1 MKIDFFKYQGTGN
14 DFIMIDDR
22 ANRLEFSDREIQQLC
37 DRRFGIGADGLILI
51 RNHATADFEMVYYN
65 SDGSQSFCGNGS
77 RCALAFAKK
86 LGLFQTEATFLAIDG
101 MHAGKA
107 SNETYSTKMGDVFAV
122 ESINKDFYVHTG
134 SPHYIR
140 WENDLD
146 QLDIV
151 PTAHE
156 IRYNE
161 RFKKEGTNV
170 NFVQDL
176 PNNML
181 RVRTYERGVENET
194 LSCGT
199 GVTAVAIANA
209 VKKDAS
215 SKETRLK
222 VQGGE
227 LIISFD
233 RDENA
238 FTNIWLTGP
247 AKFVFSGTIDS
258 SLLPFSR

>member
-1 MKIDFFKYQGTGN
+1 MQIDFFKYQGTGN

-22 ANRLEFSDREIQQLC
+22 ASKLVFSNKEIQQLC

-51 RNHATADFEMVYYN
+51 RNHAKADFEMVYYN

-86 LGLFQTEATFLAIDG
+86 LGIFQTEANFIAIDG
-101 MHAGKA
+101 AHVGKA
-107 SNETYSTKMGDVFAV
+107 TDETYATKMGDVSVV
-122 ESINKDFYVHTG
+122 ESIHQDYFVHTG

-146 QLDIV
+146 QLDII
-151 PTAHE
+151 PSAHK
-156 IRYNE
+156 IRYND
-161 RFKKEGTNV
+161 RFKQEGTNV
-170 NFVQDL
+170 NFVEDL
-176 PNNML
+176 ANGDL
-181 RVRTYERGVENET
+181 RVRTYERGVEDET

-209 VKKDAS
+209 VRTNS
-215 SKETRLK
+215 QGPETLLK

-227 LIISFD
+227 LKIAFERS
-233 RDENA
+233 NNL
-238 FTNIWLTGP
+238 FTNIWLIGP
-247 AKFVFSGTIDS
+247 AKFVFAGTINS
-258 SLLPFSR
+258 AL

>member
-22 ANRLEFSDREIQQLC
+22 ANKLEFSDREIQQLC

-51 RNHATADFEMVYYN
+51 RDHVNADFEMVYYN

-77 RCALAFAKK
+77 RCALAFAKE
-86 LGLFQTEATFLAIDG
+86 LGIFQTQASFIAIDG
-101 MHAGKA
+101 MHVGKA
-107 SNETYSTKMGDVFAV
+107 NKETYATKMGDVSVV
-122 ESINKDFYVHTG
+122 ESINGDYFVQTG

-146 QLDIV
+146 QLEII
-151 PTAHE
+151 TAAHE
-156 IRYNE
+156 IRYSD
-161 RFKKEGTNV
+161 RFKQEGTNV

-176 PNNML
+176 PNGQL
-181 RVRTYERGVENET
+181 RVRTYERGVEDET

-209 VKKDAS
+209 IKKDAS
-215 SKETRLK
+215 VKETRLK

-227 LIISFD
+227 LTISFD
-233 RDENA
+233 RDENT
-238 FTNIWLTGP
+238 FTNIWLVGP

-258 SLLPFSR
+258 VL